1 MLQRIS
7 RLLASNL
14 TLNEA
19 RIILDY
25 TIIQG
30 ETVDSKQKFPI
41 SIKKNLRFCHSNH
54 SPFRFVDYEPV
65 YNFVRQRALRSNTIS
80 PFPVIGNPFYFLV
93 IGNQVLLRCLQL
105 PWKLSTKSFFRWKKR
120 VEKRVVARY
129 TVLHAIA
136 RPFSSAQLCFTFD
149 YDRRGSFLCLS
160 GRLFHGK
167 TRSIFFLLSP
177 TQIIRRLSVEV
188 ERSCSQ
194 RGLEIIIENCRSTG
208 QASEKLVSLW
218 SEPARSNNFF
228 SVANR
233 RNRLPRST
241 VPN

>member
-30 ETVDSKQKFPI
+30 ETIDSKRKFPI

-65 YNFVRQRALRSNTIS
+65 YNFVKQRTLPSNTIS

-105 PWKLSTKSFFRWKKR
+105 PWKLSTKSFFRWKK
-120 VEKRVVARY
+120 K
-129 TVLHAIA
+129 T
-136 RPFSSAQLCFTFD
+136 SGKT
-149 YDRRGSFLCLS
+149 S
-160 GRLFHGK
+160 GRSLHRATRYHSSLFIRATLFHIRL
-167 TRSIFFLLSP
+167 RSPWQFS
-177 TQIIRRLSVEV
+177 LSVWPLIS
-188 ERSCSQ
+188 R
-194 RGLEIIIENCRSTG
+194 
-208 QASEKLVSLW
+208 
-218 SEPARSNNFF
+218 
-228 SVANR
+228 
-233 RNRLPRST
+233 
-241 VPN
+241 